1 MRVALL
7 EDGRIDAEV
16 LMNCLTHAGHT
27 VHLFTNG
34 TDLTTELRHESFDI
48 LILDLNTPGM
58 NGLQV
63 LQWVK
68 VQSHLQA
75 LPILFVTAEE
85 RESNVVEALTHGAD
99 DYLVKPIRC
108 AEFLARIQVAVRRT
122 SSCAQPTR
130 NALHVEGWDFDPHS
144 KRVHFQNTEILLS
157 AKEFDLAYFLFS
169 NLGRLL
175 SRGHLLECVWGMS
188 VSVPTRTVD
197 THISKVRTQC
207 HLFPENG
214 VRLVSVYG
222 YGYRLELI
230 QTKEEN

>member
-1 MRVALL
+1 
-7 EDGRIDAEV
+7 
-16 LMNCLTHAGHT
+16 
-27 VHLFTNG
+27 
-34 TDLTTELRHESFDI
+34 
-48 LILDLNTPGM
+48 
-58 NGLQV
+58 
-63 LQWVK
+63 
-68 VQSHLQA
+68 
-75 LPILFVTAEE
+75 
-85 RESNVVEALTHGAD
+85 
-99 DYLVKPIRC
+99 
-108 AEFLARIQVAVRRT
+108 
-122 SSCAQPTR
+122 
-130 NALHVEGWDFDPHS
+130 
-144 KRVHFQNTEILLS
+144 VHFQNTEILLS

-207 HLFPENG
+207 DLFPENG